1 MQMAKKIMMKGNV
14 AAAEAAIRGGAEF
27 FAGYPITPSTETLE
41 TLSFRMPEEGRVFIQ
56 AENEIASINMVLGAA
71 ACGARA
77 FTTSSG
83 PGMAL
88 KQEGFSYAARMELPY
103 VVMNVQRWG
112 VGLGML
118 DSGQVDYL
126 RDTRAGGNGDYRHIV
141 YAPDSVQELVD
152 DLYEAFDVSQKYRM
166 GVLILSE
173 GYLGQMMEAVELP
186 PFKEI
191 CRPDWGL
198 DGTGEVG
205 LKQLCP
211 TYNMALA
218 HELLPV
224 RQERI
229 NRVCREMQRWESVET
244 EDADYVLVAFGLPA
258 RVCVDAV
265 RRLREEGCKVGLIRP
280 KLVFPFP
287 YDAFHRVNPNVR
299 GFISV
304 ETNDLGQMVQDVAL
318 AAKRELPQR
327 NVPVYCY
334 THSAGVPRVQD
345 VVRYY
350 RSVLDGAVKE
360 VY

>member
-1 MQMAKKIMMKGNV
+1 
-14 AAAEAAIRGGAEF
+14 
-27 FAGYPITPSTETLE
+27 
-41 TLSFRMPEEGRVFIQ
+41 
-56 AENEIASINMVLGAA
+56 
-71 ACGARA
+71 
-77 FTTSSG
+77 
-83 PGMAL
+83 
-88 KQEGFSYAARMELPY
+88 
-103 VVMNVQRWG
+103 
-112 VGLGML
+112 
-118 DSGQVDYL
+118 
-126 RDTRAGGNGDYRHIV
+126 
-141 YAPDSVQELVD
+141 
-152 DLYEAFDVSQKYRM
+152 
-166 GVLILSE
+166 
-173 GYLGQMMEAVELP
+173 MMEAVELP

-191 CRPDWGL
+191 RRPDWGL

-265 RRLREEGCKVGLIRP
+265 RRLREEGCRVGLIRP

-287 YDAFHRVNPNVR
+287 CDAFRRVNPNVR

-318 AAKRELPQR
+318 AAKRELPER